1 MTKLI
6 ASGIVLAILASPT
19 FAAKQYWIV
28 QESISSCTVI
38 DEKPKSTITI
48 RGNNEGYG
56 SRAEAERSMRTTK
69 GCSSE

>member
-1 MTKLI
+1 MRKLI
-6 ASGIVLAILASPT
+6 AICMSLAILASPT

-28 QESISSCTVI
+28 EQSINSCTVT

-48 RGNNEGYG
+48 RGNNDGYA
-56 SRAEAERSMRTTK
+56 SRAEAERSMRRTK